1 MLPTSEQLAEQLV
14 RMIGIR
20 LLDPLEILLD
30 GDDGVDALRSVVRIR
45 AESWARRMRDG
56 DDQSAVR
63 LIVRVISTLY
73 PTDEPF
79 DPPVDWWGT
88 PMGQLLAWRVG
99 HPIAESVS
107 YPVAAAMLGITRQG
121 VHDLISRGKLARH
134 PAGGVVPASIR
145 DRLRRAGSSLPPG
158 EDPWR
163 S

>member
-1 MLPTSEQLAEQLV
+1 MLSTNDQLVEQLT
-14 RMIGIR
+14 RMIDIR

-30 GDDGVDALRSVVRIR
+30 GDDGVATLRAAVRGE

-73 PTDEPF
+73 PTDAPF
-79 DPPVDWWGT
+79 DPPAQWWGT

-99 HPIAESVS
+99 HPTAESVS

-134 PAGGVVPASIR
+134 PAGGVVPSSVR
-145 DRLRRAGSSLPPG
+145 DRLRRL
-158 EDPWR
+158 DPAPR
-163 S
+163 PKGDTDHA